1 MKRFLVCAGL
11 SLGLTVA
18 ASAQNPPKPKSQAE
32 VTALQ
37 AMFGAT
43 DPDAQIAAAN
53 NVLDKFADTEFK
65 SIALFMIAS
74 NYQRKGDFP
83 KAVTYGERALEADPK
98 NYQAMLVVSSEYA
111 QNTHD
116 TDFDK
121 EDKLKKAD
129 KYASDA
135 IATLKTAPKPNPN
148 MADAQW
154 EAAKKDMIAS
164 ADEILGQSAMVRK
177 KPDAAATYFQ
187 SAIDVA
193 VTKSPTT
200 YVRLAQ
206 ADNALGKYDDAIAAA
221 EKGMNAPD
229 APASVKQFAQAER
242 ARAMQGK
249 NGPAKAGTAAT
260 PAPTTPATTSATPP
274 ATPAAPTTPQ
284 P

>member
-1 MKRFLVCAGL
+1 MKRFLLCAVAG
-11 SLGLTVA
+11 LGLTIAV
-18 ASAQNPPKPKSQAE
+18 SAQAQTPAQPQAQPKPKSQAE

-53 NVLDKFADTEFK
+53 TVLEKFADTEFK

-74 NYQRKGDFP
+74 DYQRKGDFP

-116 TDFDK
+116 TDFDRD
-121 EDKLKKAD
+121 DKLKKAD
-129 KYASDA
+129 KYATDA
-135 IATLKTAPKPNPN
+135 IAALKTAGKPNPN
-148 MADAQW
+148 LTDAAW
-154 EAAKKDMIAS
+154 DGAKKDMVAS

-177 KPDAAATYFQ
+177 KPDVAATYFQ
-187 SAIDVA
+187 AAIDNA
-193 VTKSPTT
+193 VTKTPST

-242 ARAMQGK
+242 ARAMQAKSGGAK
-249 NGPAKAGTAAT
+249 PAA
-260 PAPTTPATTSATPP
+260 PP
-274 ATPAAPTTPQ
+274 ATPATPAPPQ

>member
-1 MKRFLVCAGL
+1 MKRFLQCAA
-11 SLGLTVA
+11 LGLGITIC
-18 ASAQNPPKPKSQAE
+18 ASAQAQPKPKSQAE

-37 AMFGAT
+37 AMFAAT

-53 NVLDKFADTEFK
+53 AVLDKFADTEFK
-65 SIALFMIAS
+65 SIALFMMAS
-74 NYQRKGDFP
+74 DYQRKGDFP
-83 KAVTYGERALEADPK
+83 KAVTYGERSLEADPK

-116 TDFDK
+116 TDFDR
-121 EDKLKKAD
+121 EDKLKQAD

-135 IATLKTAPKPNPN
+135 ITTLKTAPKPNPN
-148 MADAQW
+148 MTDADW
-154 EAAKKDMIAS
+154 DKAKKDMVAS

-177 KPDAAATYFQ
+177 KPEVAATYFQ
-187 SAIDVA
+187 AAIDGA
-193 VTKSPTT
+193 VNKTPST

-221 EKGMNAPD
+221 EKGMSAPD

-249 NGPAKAGTAAT
+249 TGGAKPAPPAST
-260 PAPTTPATTSATPP
+260 PAAPP
-274 ATPAAPTTPQ
+274 ATPAAPAATPAPPQ